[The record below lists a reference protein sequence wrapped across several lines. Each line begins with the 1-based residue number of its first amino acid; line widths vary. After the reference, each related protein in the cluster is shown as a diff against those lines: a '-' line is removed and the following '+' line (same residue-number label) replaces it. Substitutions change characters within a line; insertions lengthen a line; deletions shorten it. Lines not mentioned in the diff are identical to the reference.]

1 MLSAHGIGRNR
12 PRVTNR
18 FLLER
23 GTLERM
29 TALEA
34 PIVAQQ
40 LGRRLAVWGGG
51 SVLAGTMLALRGSSP
66 ARRAFGLQTAGWG
79 AIDLAIAGAGAL
91 SSKPP
96 TAASLSRLL
105 WINAGLDVL
114 YIATGAHIAV
124 RKSRF
129 GGRITA
135 DQAVGHGTAVVV
147 QGAALL
153 ALDTAHARM
162 IAG

>member
-1 MLSAHGIGRNR
+1 
-12 PRVTNR
+12 
-18 FLLER
+18 
-23 GTLERM
+23 M
-29 TALEA
+29 TRIEA
-34 PIVAQQ
+34 PLVAQR
-40 LGRRLAVWGGG
+40 LGRRLSVWGGG
-51 SVLAGTMLALRGSSP
+51 SVLAGTVLALRGSSP

-96 TAASLSRLL
+96 TAKSLSRLL

-114 YIATGAHIAV
+114 YIAAGAHIAV
-124 RKSRF
+124 KQPRF
-129 GGRITA
+129 GRRITA
-135 DQAVGHGTAVVV
+135 DQALGHGAAVVV

-153 ALDTAHARM
+153 ALDTSHARM

>member
-1 MLSAHGIGRNR
+1 
-12 PRVTNR
+12 
-18 FLLER
+18 
-23 GTLERM
+23 M

-34 PIVAQQ
+34 PIVAER
-40 LGRRLAVWGGG
+40 LGRRLTMWGGG
-51 SVLAGTMLALRGSSP
+51 SVLAGTALAWQGSSS

-124 RKSRF
+124 RKPRF
-129 GGRITA
+129 GRRITA
-135 DQAVGHGTAVVV
+135 DQALGHGTAVVV
-147 QGAALL
+147 QGLALL
-153 ALDTAHARM
+153 VLDTTHARM
-162 IAG
+162 IRR

>member
-1 MLSAHGIGRNR
+1 MGSAATDRALRTGS
-12 PRVTNR
+12 
-18 FLLER
+18 FLER
-23 GTLERM
+23 GTLESM

-34 PIVAQQ
+34 PIVAQR

-51 SVLAGTMLALRGSSP
+51 SVLVGTVLALRGSSP
-66 ARRAFGLQTAGWG
+66 AWRAFGQQTAGWG
-79 AIDLAIAGAGAL
+79 AIDVAIAGAGAL
-91 SSKPP
+91 NSSVP
-96 TAASLSRLL
+96 TSKSLTKLL

-124 RKSRF
+124 RKPRF

-135 DQAVGHGTAVVV
+135 DQALGHGTAVIV

-153 ALDTAHARM
+153 ALDTTHARM

>member
-1 MLSAHGIGRNR
+1 
-12 PRVTNR
+12 
-18 FLLER
+18 
-23 GTLERM
+23 M
-29 TALEA
+29 TAIEA
-34 PIVAQQ
+34 PLVAQR
-40 LGRRLAVWGGG
+40 LGRRLSVWGVG
-51 SVLAGTMLALRGSSP
+51 SVLAGTVLASCGSSP

-96 TAASLSRLL
+96 TAASLRRLL

-114 YIATGAHIAV
+114 YIAAGAHVAV
-124 RKSRF
+124 RKPRF

-135 DQAVGHGTAVVV
+135 DQALGHGAAVVV

-153 ALDTAHARM
+153 GLDTTHARM
-162 IAG
+162 IGG

>member
-1 MLSAHGIGRNR
+1 
-12 PRVTNR
+12 
-18 FLLER
+18 
-23 GTLERM
+23 M
-29 TALEA
+29 TAIEA
-34 PIVAQQ
+34 PIVAQR

-51 SVLAGTMLALRGSSP
+51 SVLAGTVLALRGASP

-114 YIATGAHIAV
+114 YIAAGAHIAV
-124 RKSRF
+124 RKPRF
-129 GGRITA
+129 GRRITA

-153 ALDTAHARM
+153 ALDASHVRM
-162 IAG
+162 LAG